1 MVGARRVGLV
11 KEQEFQR
18 QLDEMSRFIRRRAKC
33 LVRRSV
39 LFGYD
44 DLMQECSMVLWRVLE
59 SYPDARGVELLKL
72 FNRSMKNHFASL
84 FRPDREWLKLDDKT
98 DQFDPLASELNQV
111 RLGIMKRHILPW
123 DFFRYRLALI
133 ATKLD
138 KEKYLRLCE
147 IRGRA
152 NNVSLRKK
160 EEELK
165 EIL

>member
-1 MVGARRVGLV
+1 MGARRVGLEEER
-11 KEQEFQR
+11 KFQD
-18 QLDEMSRFIRRRAKC
+18 QLDEMSRFIKRRAKK
-33 LVRRSV
+33 LVERSV

-44 DLMQECSMVLWRVLE
+44 DLIQECSMVLWRVLE
-59 SYPDARGVELLKL
+59 KYPDARGVDLLKL

-111 RLGIMKRHILPW
+111 RLGILKRHVLPW

-138 KEKYLRLCE
+138 KEKYIRLCE
-147 IRGRA
+147 IPKRA
-152 NNVSLRKK
+152 NNISLRRK
-160 EEELK
+160 EEELR
-165 EIL
+165 EIV